1 MFGIT
6 DFTQKI
12 VDYTNFEFSMLS
24 DALGFGGAILL
35 IGMVTIFAVLT
46 IIWFSLV
53 LFKIFFHDLPA
64 KKAANPTV
72 IAESVSPAENV
83 QIANSNDEEIVA
95 VIAAA
100 IAMAESESSDVKFKV
115 VSFRRK

>member
-12 VDYTNFEFSMLS
+12 VDYANFEFSMLS

-53 LFKIFFHDLPA
+53 LFKIFFHDIPA
-64 KKAANPTV
+64 KKAINPIAVTESAAPSENEQTV
-72 IAESVSPAENV
+72 KSS
-83 QIANSNDEEIVA
+83 DEEIVA

-115 VSFRRK
+115 VSFRKK